1 MRRSIDNR
9 NKRSVG
15 LDFSIPEAR
24 DIAAA
29 LVDEADVFVTNARP
43 AALARAGLD
52 YETVSARNDRIVYAH
67 ITGYGLAG
75 DERDRAAFDVGAFW
89 SRAGVA
95 AALVPEGAPL
105 PYQRGGMGDHMA
117 AMAAAGAVSAAL
129 FARERTGTG
138 QLVSVSLLRVGMYMV
153 GWDINMALRLGMPT
167 VPMTIDAPP
176 NPMISAYT
184 AGDGLRFWLLGLQ
197 GDRLWPDLL
206 RAIDRPQ
213 WATDERYSTLTSRF
227 ANSAALVRELGA
239 VFSTRTLD
247 EWADVFDRED
257 VWWAP
262 VRYADEVV
270 ADPQARAAGGFVTVP
285 LDGGDQIEV
294 GPIELVLDGEAVQV
308 RVGPAHGRL
317 EDAVQLGELR
327 PAGDEHSPPH
337 GRVDVLETNTELEN
351 YVLRHARTL
360 RGPLSN
366 PLRPQKLEPGP
377 PRAGI
382 DMGFQVGP
390 NQIGTVGPN
399 QVDILSPSSNRRL
412 MRCPAGRCSSRTPEN
427 QPPGPSPVDTASKDS
442 MTRSPRDHGQS
453 RDADQRQEKK

>member
-1 MRRSIDNR
+1 MSGPMEGVKVVEVGMWVAGPAAAGILGDWGAEVIKIEPPLGDPMRGILSMLGNADSVNPPFELDNR

-15 LDFSIPEAR
+15 LDLSVPEAR

-52 YETVSARNDRIVYAH
+52 YETVSARNARIVYAH

-117 AMAAAGAVSAAL
+117 AVAAAGAVSAAL
-129 FARERTGTG
+129 FSRERTGAG

-153 GWDINMALRLGMPT
+153 GWDINMAVRLGMPT
-167 VPMTIDAPP
+167 VPMTINAPP

-206 RAIDRPQ
+206 RAIDRTE
-213 WATDERYSTLTSRF
+213 WATDERYATLASRF
-227 ANSAALVRELGA
+227 RNSAALVSDLGV
-239 VFSTRTLD
+239 VFSTRTLE

-262 VRYADEVV
+262 VRYAHEVV

-285 LDGGDQIEV
+285 LDGDRRIDMVATPIDFLGTPWAARGTAPEFAQHTEEV
-294 GPIELVLDGEAVQV
+294 LLELG
-308 RVGPAHGRL
+308 
-317 EDAVQLGELR
+317 
-327 PAGDEHSPPH
+327 HSWD
-337 GRVDVLETNTELEN
+337 RITELKE
-351 YVLRHARTL
+351 LGAI
-360 RGPLSN
+360 P
-366 PLRPQKLEPGP
+366 
-377 PRAGI
+377 
-382 DMGFQVGP
+382 
-390 NQIGTVGPN
+390 
-399 QVDILSPSSNRRL
+399 
-412 MRCPAGRCSSRTPEN
+412 
-427 QPPGPSPVDTASKDS
+427 
-442 MTRSPRDHGQS
+442 
-453 RDADQRQEKK
+453 